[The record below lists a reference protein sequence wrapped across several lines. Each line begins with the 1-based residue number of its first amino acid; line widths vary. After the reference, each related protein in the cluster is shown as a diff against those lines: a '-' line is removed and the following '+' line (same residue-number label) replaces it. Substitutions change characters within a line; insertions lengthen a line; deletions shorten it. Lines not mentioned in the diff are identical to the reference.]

1 MARVK
6 PVDWA
11 PEAKIVV
18 VFLFAV
24 FPILIN
30 AFQGVRKCDKNI
42 LEVTRSFRSP
52 EWKMWE
58 ECCCPLRR
66 PYIAAG
72 IRLAIGRGLVGMVIA
87 EFYTT
92 ISGWLH
98 ELAATPTCSP
108 CAGDPADV
116 PRHRAHDISRPIN
129 HRTGTTKSEIPRGIA
144 SRTTKPLL
152 FNHTARWVFS
162 CAVVQ
167 QRRRHVNCRA
177 DIDRCRIW
185 M

>member
-30 AFQGVRKCDKNI
+30 TFQGVRKCDKNI

-58 ECCCPLRR
+58 DVLLPFAPPLHRGGH
-66 PYIAAG
+66 PAQ
-72 IRLAIGRGLVGMVIA
+72 RLAAV
-87 EFYTT
+87 
-92 ISGWLH
+92 S
-98 ELAATPTCSP
+98 LA
-108 CAGDPADV
+108 
-116 PRHRAHDISRPIN
+116 
-129 HRTGTTKSEIPRGIA
+129 
-144 SRTTKPLL
+144 
-152 FNHTARWVFS
+152 W
-162 CAVVQ
+162 
-167 QRRRHVNCRA
+167 
-177 DIDRCRIW
+177 
-185 M
+185 